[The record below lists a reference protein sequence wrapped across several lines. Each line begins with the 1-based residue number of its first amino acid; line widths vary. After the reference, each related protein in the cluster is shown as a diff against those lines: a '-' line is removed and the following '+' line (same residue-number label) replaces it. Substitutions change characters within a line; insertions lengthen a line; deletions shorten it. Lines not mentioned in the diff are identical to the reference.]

1 MSEQKPKIMIGII
14 DFLNTKN
21 VMAVS
26 FGDEDTE
33 MLCSISESEGSA
45 VMALKTRIGREDK
58 IKDSY
63 SYDDMQPSL
72 VFLFNNLK
80 GIDVFI
86 ETLKSVRK
94 DMKEAQ
100 K

>member
-1 MSEQKPKIMIGII
+1 MIGII

-45 VMALKTRIGREDK
+45 K
-58 IKDSY
+58 I
-63 SYDDMQPSL
+63 
-72 VFLFNNLK
+72 N
-80 GIDVFI
+80 
-86 ETLKSVRK
+86 KSK
-94 DMKEAQ
+94 WN
-100 K
+100 